1 MSQVVLSKKAGV
13 VEGKAKVY
21 LLYNLL
27 LVMGAVVALPLFLG
41 KMLFAGKY
49 RKSFRGK
56 LGFIPVCIRHKM
68 KGQPRIWIN
77 AVSVGEVIAAS
88 SMVRALKEIYPRA
101 CLILSTG
108 TETGQKMAK
117 KMVKE
122 ATAYIYCPLDFP
134 WIVAKVL
141 GEVKPAL
148 FITTETELWPNLL
161 RMAKSRGAKTMLTN
175 GRISGRSYSRYLKTR
190 FFWRKVLENL
200 DLVSMISDTDAERIK
215 AMGARSERVFV
226 SGNSKFDALVSQTE
240 PRFEAQMRE
249 ILGISEEG
257 KVFIAASTHPG
268 EEKTVLQAYRKF
280 REKFS
285 QMLLIIAPRHIERA
299 REVKELLKKERFNN
313 YIQLSEIKEG
323 RKRNNEQIIILDT
336 IGDLFKVYSLG
347 TIVFCGG
354 SFVPKGGQNILEPA
368 AWGRVVFYG
377 SSMGDFLEAKE
388 LLEEVGAGIPLR
400 DVDELIKKGLGLLSN
415 PDELKRRG
423 EAGRK
428 VIMAKR
434 GAAMRNAKLA
444 TTIMPRM
451 DTDNRYLFTFKP

>member
-1 MSQVVLSKKAGV
+1 M
-13 VEGKAKVY
+13 Y

-27 LVMGAVVALPLFLG
+27 LLIGVAVGAPFFLG

-56 LGFIPVCIRHKM
+56 LGFVPSSIYDKM
-68 KGQPRIWIN
+68 KGEPRIWIN

-88 SMVRALKEIYPRA
+88 SMVRALREIYPRA
-101 CLILSTG
+101 CLLFSTG
-108 TETGQKMAK
+108 TETGQEMARK
-117 KMVKE
+117 IVKE

-134 WIVAKVL
+134 WVVAKVL
-141 GEVKPAL
+141 GKVKPDL
-148 FITTETELWPNLL
+148 FVTTETELWPNLL
-161 RMAKSRGAKTMLTN
+161 RMAKGRGVKTMLTN
-175 GRISGRSYSRYLKTR
+175 GRISERSYGRYLKTR

-215 AMGARSERVFV
+215 AIGARPERVFV
-226 SGNSKFDALVSQTE
+226 SGNSKYDALVSQTE
-240 PRFEAQMRE
+240 PRFEAEMRE
-249 ILGISEEG
+249 VLKISKEG
-257 KVFIAASTHPG
+257 KVFIAASTHRG
-268 EEKTVLQAYRKF
+268 EEEIALQAYRKF
-280 REKFS
+280 REKFP
-285 QMLLIIAPRHIERA
+285 QVLLIIAPRHIERA

-323 RKRNNEQIIILDT
+323 KKRTNQPIIILDT

-354 SFVPKGGQNILEPA
+354 SFVPEGGQNILEPS

-388 LLEEVGAGIPLR
+388 LLEGAGAGISLR
-400 DVDELIKKGLGLLSN
+400 DVNEFIEKGLELLSN

-423 EAGRK
+423 EAGRQA
-428 VIMAKR
+428 IMARR
-434 GAAMRNAKLA
+434 GAAERNAEFAITLLKDFDSDS
-444 TTIMPRM
+444 RS
-451 DTDNRYLFTFKP
+451 